1 MTSCLEDIAQALA
14 EWLCGLVSH
23 SHVEWIVE
31 KRLIADPMAGIHILD
46 SLWLDDVTDMLPIF
60 VPRCRVVEQA

>member
-1 MTSCLEDIAQALA
+1 MALR
-14 EWLCGLVSH
+14 LGVH